1 MIDRS
6 LIDVFPSVPTG
17 YIDGDEDTADN
28 LFAAC
33 GESARA
39 FPKEMMV
46 PKSERK
52 AMAEANDRNRT
63 WGLNYLS
70 RFTAQGNSHE
80 CAGHA
85 VTRSIEAARNRLRG
99 IIYDEGPRK
108 NFRYTASAK
117 GDVYLSPLS
126 LYLEANPSQWGGS
139 NIVRNVNIAQRR
151 GVLPDRVQPAEYGL
165 RHTLHGS
172 AGGKESSNQSIGPWV
187 RLRDLP
193 EGFEDT
199 SKHFRPLEIIII
211 ENEDQGISALL
222 HGGVIAYGR
231 SGHAVAVA
239 GWKHAQDIYP
249 YADSYDRVLYDSAR
263 TFRSACRG
271 AVCVWTT
278 TQPQDWLKPAG

>member
-1 MIDRS
+1 LIDPS

-99 IIYDEGPRK
+99 II
-108 NFRYTASAK
+108 
-117 GDVYLSPLS
+117 
-126 LYLEANPSQWGGS
+126 
-139 NIVRNVNIAQRR
+139 
-151 GVLPDRVQPAEYGL
+151 
-165 RHTLHGS
+165 
-172 AGGKESSNQSIGPWV
+172 
-187 RLRDLP
+187 
-193 EGFEDT
+193 
-199 SKHFRPLEIIII
+199 
-211 ENEDQGISALL
+211 
-222 HGGVIAYGR
+222 
-231 SGHAVAVA
+231 
-239 GWKHAQDIYP
+239 
-249 YADSYDRVLYDSAR
+249 
-263 TFRSACRG
+263 
-271 AVCVWTT
+271 
-278 TQPQDWLKPAG
+278 